1 MPGACAAHSDPRRAP
16 RASGCQTH
24 AMCASPK
31 MRDAHC
37 MFRGFS
43 RTRISRARSCL
54 TRTRIAR
61 DALTA
66 HGGPTAQ
73 TTCST
78 TSSTSRRS
86 PSAPPTA
93 RAPLSPRA
101 WATTPAV
108 RHRQS
113 PSLSVTRGV
122 LRARALAASLA
133 FWARARPEAVPG
145 SGFGAGVYFNTA
157 PSDTN
162 GLFFGGA
169 HLQNSSA
176 TDTGV
181 GKGFLADA
189 DNGNGPTFSMTG
201 SDQVG
206 VHAIRRWQ
214 RLG

>member
-1 MPGACAAHSDPRRAP
+1 
-16 RASGCQTH
+16 
-24 AMCASPK
+24 
-31 MRDAHC
+31 
-37 MFRGFS
+37 
-43 RTRISRARSCL
+43 
-54 TRTRIAR
+54 
-61 DALTA
+61 
-66 HGGPTAQ
+66 
-73 TTCST
+73 
-78 TSSTSRRS
+78 
-86 PSAPPTA
+86 
-93 RAPLSPRA
+93 
-101 WATTPAV
+101 
-108 RHRQS
+108 
-113 PSLSVTRGV
+113 
-122 LRARALAASLA
+122 LAASLA

-162 GLFFGGA
+162 GLFFGGT